1 MWVNIKLWL
10 IVYEILKLVIDK
22 MKKKKRFVLYVYVW
36 MYVKYEWVR
45 RKYKIVIVVYGK
57 LFELVLIFS
66 FLFL

>member
-1 MWVNIKLWL
+1 MINSVWNF
-10 IVYEILKLVIDK
+10 EIILVINK
-22 MKKKKRFVLYVYVW
+22 MKKKGFVLYVYVW

-66 FLFL
+66 FLFLLYIIS